1 MSRSPEG
8 LRRRRIVDALVEAD
22 LDAVVCA
29 LPANVLL
36 LTGYW
41 PVVGDALALATRE
54 GRIAVIAPEDE
65 RVLAEAGWADDL
77 RTFRPD
83 SLDAIR
89 RLDEVVQ
96 GPLESLLRE
105 LGLKHC
111 YVGYEGGPSSEPA
124 SYAGMVLYG
133 PALGAMLARA
143 LPTSRRESAEE
154 VLKRLRASKTPGEV
168 DRIRAACEVAGDAFR
183 IGSGQLRPGLKETEA
198 AAGFRTPL
206 STLGTGSRGIARGD
220 GFAFCMSGPN
230 SAEAHGAYARS
241 RDRALRVGDLALVH
255 CNSHGDGYWTDIT
268 RTFSIGEPGPRR
280 PLYDAIF
287 EAREAALASIRPGTR
302 AADVDRAARDVLV
315 ARGFGDQFKHATGHG
330 VGFDVIDPHARPRI
344 HPKSED
350 VLEVGMVFKVE
361 PAIDLDG
368 DCGLRHC
375 DVVAVTEGGVEV
387 LTPFQTR
394 VDELI
399 IA

>member
-1 MSRSPEG
+1 MDRPVDE
-8 LRRRRIVDALVEAD
+8 LRRRRVVEALVEAG

-54 GRIAVIAPEDE
+54 GRFALLAPEDE
-65 RVLAEAGWADDL
+65 EDLAREGWADDV
-77 RTFRPD
+77 RTFRPG

-89 RLDEVVQ
+89 PLVEVVRE
-96 GPLESLLRE
+96 PLDALLRE
-105 LGLKHC
+105 MGLKHC
-111 YVGYEGGPSSEPA
+111 CIGFEGGPSSEPA

-133 PALGAMLARA
+133 PSIGALLARV
-143 LPTSRRESAEE
+143 LPTSRREPAGKM
-154 VLKRLRASKTPGEV
+154 LRKLRASKTPGEV
-168 DRIRAACEVAGDAFR
+168 DRIRTACRVAGDAFR
-183 IGSGQLRPGLKETEA
+183 AGAGQLRAGLKETEA
-198 AAGFRTPL
+198 AAAFRTPL
-206 STLGTGSRGIARGD
+206 STLGTGSRGITRGD

-241 RDRALRVGDLALVH
+241 RDRIIRPGDVALIH

-268 RTFSIGEPGPRR
+268 RTFSLGDPGPRR
-280 PLYDAIF
+280 TMYDAIF
-287 EAREAALASIRPGTR
+287 EAREAALDAIHPGVRASEI
-302 AADVDRAARDVLV
+302 DRAARDVLR
-315 ARGFGDQFKHATGHG
+315 ARGYGDQFKHATGHG
-330 VGFDVIDPHARPRI
+330 VGFAAIDPHARPRI

-350 VLEVGMVFKVE
+350 VLDVGMVFNVE
-361 PAIDLDG
+361 PAIYLDG

-375 DVVAVTEGGVEV
+375 DVVAVSEGGVEV

-394 VDELI
+394 IEELV
-399 IA
+399 A